1 MTDESK
7 RTFVGPPPR
16 AADPLVGARLGDK
29 YEVRAILGRGGM
41 ATVYE
46 ARHLALDKPVAV
58 KVMQTGSAEGD
69 EIAAARFYQ
78 EARHAGSLGHPGIC
92 EVYDFG
98 LLPDGRPYLVM
109 ERLTGRT
116 LRSHLAEH
124 GPMREGDAID
134 VALQVL
140 SALAAAHEHGVVHR
154 DVKPDNVFLAQHGG
168 GLEMVKLLDF
178 GVAKALR
185 DLSSSSDEGLTSTGH
200 VVGTLSYMAPEQLG
214 GGAVDGRADL
224 YSLAV
229 VLFECLTGQR
239 PFERASQQ
247 AMVSAIVLDPAP
259 SPLAKR
265 DGLGP
270 EVCAVV
276 LRGLVKDPALR
287 YESAQQM
294 IDDLRIARGPTGTF
308 ELTGPRSLPRSG
320 AVVPERSTAA
330 RRDEQ
335 FRHLVAAFG
344 EFSTAFNLAQRDGDI
359 SAEESVRLRD
369 ALADLERWSK
379 LMRSELARAV
389 DPTEIVRDPDQ
400 DERDDSG

>member
-1 MTDESK
+1 MNDDSK

-16 AADPLVGARLGDK
+16 ATDPLIGARVGGK
-29 YEVRAILGRGGM
+29 YEIRAVLGRGGM

-46 ARHLALDKPVAV
+46 ARHLTLDKPVAL
-58 KVMQTGSAEGD
+58 KVMQAGSAEGD
-69 EIAAARFYQ
+69 EIATARFYQ

-98 LLPDGRPYLVM
+98 LLDDGRPFLVM
-109 ERLTGRT
+109 EHLTGHT
-116 LRSHLAEH
+116 LRTHLAEH
-124 GPMREGDAID
+124 GPMAENAAVD

-185 DLSSSSDEGLTSTGH
+185 DLSSSADESLTSTGH
-200 VVGTLSYMAPEQLG
+200 VVGTLAYMAPEQLG
-214 GGAVDGRADL
+214 GGVIDGRADL
-224 YSLAV
+224 YSVAV

-247 AMVSAIVLDPAP
+247 ATVSAIVLDPPP

-265 DGLGP
+265 DGLSG

-287 YESAQQM
+287 FETAHEM
-294 IDDLRIARGPTGTF
+294 IAALRALNVPD
-308 ELTGPRSLPRSG
+308 LTGPRSLPRSIPM
-320 AVVPERSTAA
+320 APERSTAA

-344 EFSTAFNLAQRDGDI
+344 EFSTAFNLAQRDGEI

-379 LMRSELARAV
+379 LMRVELARAV
-389 DPTEIVRDPDQ
+389 DPTEIVRDPDRDQ
-400 DERDDSG
+400 DESG